1 MKMENIVLDSITI
14 VVHSLAMVAAL
25 VAIGVSLYTYY
36 KTFDFYRYQELDNMY
51 MRILEIGL
59 EHPSFRDI
67 SKTKDYENNFKDQ
80 EKIRYEN
87 YVYIVWNFC

>member
-1 MKMENIVLDSITI
+1 MENIILDSITI
-14 VVHSLAMVAAL
+14 VVDSLAMVAAL
-25 VAIGVSLYTYY
+25 VAIGVSLCTYY
-36 KTFDFYRYQELDNMY
+36 KTYDFYRYQELDNMY
-51 MRILEIGL
+51 MRILEIGI

-87 YVYIVWNFC
+87 YVFIV

>member
-1 MKMENIVLDSITI
+1 
-14 VVHSLAMVAAL
+14 MVAAL
-25 VAIGVSLYTYY
+25 VAIEVSLYTYY

-51 MRILEIGL
+51 MRILEIGI

-87 YVYIVWNFC
+87 YGYIVWNFAKLFLTET